1 MHAGILPASVF
12 SAAAF
17 YAGKSAFS
25 FSFSFSVAVLVEDD
39 INDLLIVALGTCI
52 SPSLILGN
60 GIEALLV
67 NVDAVAEPWSLLLE
81 CILYPRTVSLDRVL
95 RCPF

>member
-1 MHAGILPASVF
+1 MHAGILPACVF

-25 FSFSFSVAVLVEDD
+25 FSFSVAVLVEDD
-39 INDLLIVALGTCI
+39 TNDLLIVALGTCI
-52 SPSLILGN
+52 SLSLILGN